1 MDPTTQEL
9 LSLAIER
16 TQRLPVL
23 TIITFRPEFTPPW
36 PDQPHVSSLML
47 PRLGRGDGALMVEQ
61 VVGAKALP
69 AEVSAH
75 ILDKTDGVPLFVEE
89 LTKAVLESGLI
100 READN
105 RYVLAGPL
113 PPLAIPAAHAPL
125 LRPGRFDRALRPP
138 RSGGPARSGVRIPGV
153 RCRSCRA
160 LQGTRGRVPRR
171 WRPGLLRLPTSAR
184 GRCRAGGAQ
193 RASDCR
199 GRRCAR
205 AAYRRAAPGPRRHC
219 YRHGGGGRPDRK
231 APPAKWPWSAMCRI
245 LPRGCRCW
253 RRRTR

>member
-1 MDPTTQEL
+1 MLLVYQDVHWMDPTTQEL

-160 LQGTRGRVPRR
+160 LSRDMWPS
-171 WRPGLLRLPTSAR
+171 TSAMASWSTSATHER
-184 GRCRAGGAQ
+184 TRTMPSGRCAAG
-193 RASDCR
+193 
-199 GRRCAR
+199 
-205 AAYRRAAPGPRRHC
+205 
-219 YRHGGGGRPDRK
+219 
-231 APPAKWPWSAMCRI
+231 
-245 LPRGCRCW
+245 
-253 RRRTR
+253 